1 MTTELLEILELYC
14 ELLLARAGLLESSI
28 CDPGL
33 EEAIVSLIHAA
44 PRLEVKELAM
54 VRQLLAEKYGK
65 DFTLAAD
72 SDSACKVAKRVKDKL
87 KVEPPARELVDAYLS
102 TIADAYDVDWPKGTK
117 EAARLAAE
125 EVEMA
130 IMDDD
135 ADNDGDAGD
144 VTKEAADDKAR
155 ASSEELSKATPP
167 RSVGKPT
174 PVKVMPRSPTSEDVR
189 PGIKLGNDK
198 VQKTTDSKAVSRS
211 SGPGGK
217 IPDVDEL
224 SKRFAQLK
232 R

>member
-14 ELLLARAGLLESSI
+14 ELLLARVGLLESPT

-44 PRLEVKELAM
+44 PRLEVKEMAM

-65 DFTLAAD
+65 DFALAAD
-72 SDSACKVAKRVKDKL
+72 ADTAGKVAKRVKDKL

-125 EVEMA
+125 GADLDTMDGDA
-130 IMDDD
+130 DHDDD
-135 ADNDGDAGD
+135 AGDLG
-144 VTKEAADDKAR
+144 ADDKAR

-167 RSVGKPT
+167 RSVGNPT

-189 PGIKLGNDK
+189 PGIKLGKDK
-198 VQKTTDSKAVSRS
+198 MQKTTDSKAVSRG